1 MVKKTV
7 KKIIVGNWKMNPA
20 TSKEAEKLF
29 TNIIKFLSVL
39 KKTDVVVC
47 SPYIYL
53 DKLEKISKKISLGA
67 QNTYAGDAGAF
78 TGEVSA
84 EMLGNIGIKYVI
96 LGHSERRAMGENN
109 SDVNKKVKSALSS
122 GLVPIVCI
130 GENERDEN
138 HEYLNFVKTQ
148 TEECLDGISKN
159 MIADV
164 IIAYEPVW
172 AVGNSAQRKA
182 TAEEFREMSIF
193 IKKILSD
200 KFGVKMVESLRIVY
214 GGSVHPQNV
223 LEFLGD
229 GGADGML
236 VGRDSLDSHKFAEIV
251 KITESFNK

>member
-1 MVKKTV
+1 MQKNK

-29 TNIIKFLSVL
+29 TNIVKLLPSL
-39 KKTDVVVC
+39 KKTEVVVC
-47 SPYIYL
+47 APYIYL
-53 DKLEKISKKISLGA
+53 EKLKKISKKISLGA
-67 QNTYAGDAGAF
+67 QNANAFDAGAL

-84 EMLGNIGIKYVI
+84 EMLENIGVKYVI
-96 LGHSERRAMGENN
+96 LGHSERRAMGEEN
-109 SDVNKKVKSALSS
+109 SDITKKVKSALSS
-122 GLVPIVCI
+122 GLVPIICI
-130 GENERDEN
+130 GERGRDES

-148 TEECLDGISKN
+148 IEECSDEISKN
-159 MIADV
+159 MIGEIV
-164 IIAYEPVW
+164 IAYEPVW
-172 AVGNSAQRKA
+172 AVGKGAQREA
-182 TAEEFREMSIF
+182 TAEEFREMSVF

-200 KFGVKMVESLRIVY
+200 KFGVKMVEGMRIIY